1 MSYAS
6 FAAKHYYI
14 VFIAKRYLE
23 TKKRSALVSRITSI
37 AVGGVFVGVMTLVIV
52 LSVINGFE
60 TELRQRI
67 VGFNTHVLVF
77 ARLPET
83 WADIES
89 LISDVSKRERVV
101 GVSPFVRSEALA
113 AYEVIP
119 GRRTKIRGVIV
130 KGVDL
135 EREAQVSAVVDS
147 IQPQIE
153 SFDDNIMYFED
164 PDTVYGVVFGYDLA
178 IEMRVGLGDEVTL
191 LTAPSTVSTSHV
203 EARTQKCRVI
213 GFFDSGMYEFDSRFV
228 YMDYRDAD
236 RFFDF
241 ETGLRG
247 VGVKLDDMYQALE
260 FDQLLREDISL
271 KEYGTNNWINMNQNL
286 FSYMKIEKILMFL
299 MLTLIILVAAFNLVG
314 MLTMVIMEK
323 RTEIGILRSM
333 GAASRGIMS
342 IFMLEGTAIGF
353 LGTIG
358 GLIVGFVACFILDRI
373 KLDLPGDVYF
383 IKTLPVL
390 VQWPDLVLVGVSSIL
405 ICFLATLYPS
415 WEASRMIPV
424 EAIRNV

>member
-1 MSYAS
+1 MNYSL
-6 FAAKHYYI
+6 
-14 VFIAKRYLE
+14 FIAKRYLQ

-77 ARLPET
+77 ARNPEV
-83 WADIES
+83 WQ
-89 LISDVSKRERVV
+89 ERAELRDRLMEQEHVV
-101 GVSPFVRSEALA
+101 AAAPFVRSEALA
-113 AYEVIP
+113 TYEIIP
-119 GRRTKIRGVIV
+119 GRRTKLRGVVV

-135 EREAQVSAVVDS
+135 ALEATVSTVIDS
-147 IQPQIE
+147 IRPRLE
-153 SFDDNIMYFED
+153 SFDSSDFWED
-164 PDTVYGVVFGYDLA
+164 EPTVGVVLGLDLA
-178 IEMRVGLGDEVTL
+178 IEMRAGLGDEISL
-191 LTAPSTVSTSHV
+191 ITAPATIRGEKVEPKTQTCHV
-203 EARTQKCRVI
+203 M
-213 GFFDSGMYEFDSRFV
+213 GFFNSGMYEFDSRFV
-228 YMDYRDAD
+228 YMDVEDAD

-247 VGVKLDDMYQALE
+247 VGIKLDDMYRAQAVDLRIQDE
-260 FDQLLREDISL
+260 FPMHL
-271 KEYGTNNWINMNQNL
+271 YGTNNWILMNQNL

-333 GAASRGIMS
+333 GAPGGGIMR

-353 LGTIG
+353 LGTFG
-358 GLIVGFVACFILDRI
+358 GLVAGYVACVILDRVN
-373 KLDLPGDVYF
+373 LNLPGDVYF

-390 VQWPDLVLVGVSSIL
+390 VQWGDLGLVCASSIL
-405 ICFLATLYPS
+405 ICFLATVYPS
-415 WEASRMIPV
+415 WEASRMLPV
-424 EAIRNV
+424 DAIKNV

>member
-1 MSYAS
+1 MSYAL
-6 FAAKHYYI
+6 
-14 VFIAKRYLE
+14 FIAKRYLQ

-67 VGFNTHVLVF
+67 VGFNTHVLLF
-77 ARLPET
+77 ARTPSS
-83 WADIES
+83 WADVETI
-89 LISDVSKRERVV
+89 IDDVSRRDQAVAAA
-101 GVSPFVRSEALA
+101 PFVRSEALA

-130 KGVDL
+130 KGIDL
-135 EREAQVSAVVDS
+135 EREAFVSAVVDS
-147 IQPQIE
+147 IRPQIE
-153 SFDDNIMYFED
+153 SFEDNHVYFDD
-164 PDTVYGVVFGYDLA
+164 PDSVSGVVFGYDLA
-178 IEMRVGLGDEVTL
+178 IQMQVSLGDEITL
-191 LTAPSTVSTSHV
+191 ITAPSTVGTSDF
-203 EARTQKCRVI
+203 EPRTLKCRVI
-213 GFFDSGMYEFDSRFV
+213 GFFNFGMYDFDSKFV

-236 RFFDF
+236 AFFDF
-241 ETGLRG
+241 ETGMRG
-247 VGVKLDDMYQALE
+247 VGIKLEDMYDAAS
-260 FDQLLREDISL
+260 FDQRLREDISL
-271 KEYGTNNWINMNQNL
+271 SDYGTNNWINMNETL

-333 GAASRGIMS
+333 GASSRGVMS
-342 IFMLEGTAIGF
+342 IFMVEGTAIG
-353 LGTIG
+353 LAGTVG
-358 GLIVGFVACFILDRI
+358 GLIVGYIACEIIDRI
-373 KLDLPGDVYF
+373 ALDLPGDVYF

-390 VQWPDLVLVGVSSIL
+390 VQWQDLVLVCASSIL

-415 WEASRMIPV
+415 WEASRMVPV
-424 EAIRNV
+424 DAIRNV

>member
-1 MSYAS
+1 MMSYAL
-6 FAAKHYYI
+6 
-14 VFIAKRYLE
+14 FIAKRYLQ

-37 AVGGVFVGVMTLVIV
+37 AIGGVFVGVMTLVIV

-77 ARLPET
+77 ARTPEA
-83 WADIES
+83 WGDIES
-89 LISDVSKRERVV
+89 VIETVSRRKHAVV
-101 GVSPFVRSEALA
+101 AAPFIRTEALA

-130 KGVDL
+130 KGIDL
-135 EREAQVSAVVDS
+135 EREAFVSAVVDS
-147 IQPQIE
+147 IRPEIE
-153 SFDDNIMYFED
+153 SFDDNVKYFED
-164 PDTVYGVVFGYDLA
+164 PDSVFGVVFGYDLA
-178 IEMRVGLGDEVTL
+178 IEMRVSLGDEITL
-191 LTAPSTVSTSHV
+191 ITAPSTVSAGDV
-203 EARTQKCRVI
+203 EPRTVKCRVI

-236 RFFDF
+236 SFFDF

-247 VGVKLDDMYQALE
+247 AGVKLDDMYEAAS
-260 FDQLLREDISL
+260 FDKDLREDISL
-271 KEYGTNNWINMNQNL
+271 REYGTNNWINMNQNL

-333 GAASRGIMS
+333 GASSRGIMS
-342 IFMLEGTAIGF
+342 IFMLEGTAIGVA
-353 LGTIG
+353 GTVA
-358 GLIVGFVACFILDRI
+358 GLITGYVACVILDRI

-390 VQWPDLVLVGVSSIL
+390 VQWQDLALVCGSSIA
-405 ICFLATLYPS
+405 ICFLATFYPS
-415 WEASRMIPV
+415 WEASRMVPV
-424 EAIRNV
+424 DAIRNV

>member
-1 MSYAS
+1 MSYAL
-6 FAAKHYYI
+6 F
-14 VFIAKRYLE
+14 VAKRYLQ

-37 AVGGVFVGVMTLVIV
+37 AVGGVFVGVMTLIIV

-77 ARLPET
+77 ARTPES
-83 WADIES
+83 WDKVED
-89 LISDVSKRERVV
+89 LIDQVSVREHVI

-113 AYEVIP
+113 AYEVVP

-135 EREAQVSAVVDS
+135 AREAMVSSVVDS
-147 IQPQIE
+147 IRPQIE
-153 SFDDNIMYFED
+153 SFDASVFED
-164 PDTVYGVVFGYDLA
+164 PDSVYGVVMGLDLA
-178 IEMRVGLGDEVTL
+178 IEMRVGLGDKISLV
-191 LTAPSTVSTSHV
+191 TAPATVRSGDV
-203 EARTQKCRVI
+203 EPRSQACRVL

-247 VGVKLDDMYQALE
+247 VGVKLDDMYNATQ
-260 FDQLLREDISL
+260 FDEDL
-271 KEYGTNNWINMNQNL
+271 KEELNLQKYGTNNWINMNQNL
-286 FSYMKIEKILMFL
+286 FAYMKIEKILMFL
-299 MLTLIILVAAFNLVG
+299 MLTLVILVAAFNLVG

-323 RTEIGILRSM
+323 RTEIGIMRSM
-333 GAASRGIMS
+333 GASSRGIMS
-342 IFMLEGTAIGF
+342 IFMLEGTAIGVA
-353 LGTIG
+353 GTLG
-358 GLIVGFVACFILDRI
+358 GLISGYIACLILDRI

-390 VQWPDLVLVGVSSIL
+390 VQWPDLALVSASSIF
-405 ICFLATLYPS
+405 ICFLATVYPS
-415 WEASRMIPV
+415 WEASRMAPV
-424 EAIRNV
+424 DAIRNL

>member
-1 MSYAS
+1 MSYA
-6 FAAKHYYI
+6 FF
-14 VFIAKRYLE
+14 VAKRYLE

-37 AVGGVFVGVMTLVIV
+37 AMGGVFVGVMTLVIV

-77 ARLPET
+77 ARTPDT

-89 LISDVSKRERVV
+89 LISQVSKREKVV
-101 GVSPFVRSEALA
+101 GVAPFVRSEALA

-119 GRRTKIRGVIV
+119 GRRTKISGVIV

-135 EREAQVSAVVDS
+135 EREAHVSAVVDS
-147 IQPQIE
+147 IQPEIE
-153 SFDDNIMYFED
+153 SFDDNTVYFED
-164 PDTVYGVVFGYDLA
+164 PDSVYGVVFGYDLA
-178 IEMRVGLGDEVTL
+178 IEMRVSLGDEVTL
-191 LTAPSTVSTSHV
+191 LTAPSTVSTSQV

-213 GFFDSGMYEFDSRFV
+213 GFFNSGMYEFDSKFV

-247 VGVKLDDMYQALE
+247 VGIKLEDMYQAAE
-260 FDQLLREDISL
+260 FDQRLRDDISL
-271 KEYGTNNWINMNQNL
+271 SDYGTNNWINMNQNL

-333 GAASRGIMS
+333 GASSRGIMS

-353 LGTIG
+353 FGTLG
-358 GLIVGFVACFILDRI
+358 GLVVGYVACVILDRI

-390 VQWPDLVLVGVSSIL
+390 VQWPDLVLVCSSSIL

-415 WEASRMIPV
+415 WEASRMVPV
-424 EAIRNV
+424 DAIRNV